1 MSHEAYLAL
10 ETRHAREICGGG
22 DASSYARFWEILDAM
37 RAAARPRKLAVL
49 VIPDELQV
57 EEPLW
62 REVSARAGEPL
73 DRDRA
78 QRLVDATLAQK
89 GIPYLDLL
97 PILRA
102 EPVGADGRRHLF
114 HKDDSHL
121 NARGNA
127 VVGAALAAFLRPL
140 IPTR

>member
-1 MSHEAYLAL
+1 MSHEAFLEL

-22 DASSYARFWEILDAM
+22 DEPYYRRFWEILDEM
-37 RAAARPRKLAVL
+37 RAAAPPHKLAVL
-49 VIPDELQV
+49 LIPDELQV
-57 EEPLW
+57 EDPLW
-62 REVSARAGEPL
+62 REVSARAGVPL

-78 QRLVDATLAQK
+78 QRLLAATLQKK

-102 EPVGADGRRHLF
+102 EPVGTDGMRHLF
-114 HKDDSHL
+114 HRDDSHL

-127 VVGAALAAFLRPL
+127 VTGAALAGFLRPL
-140 IPTR
+140 VPAR